1 MRNKWIMVVMAFFL
15 IFAVTTPTMMDIAD
29 AKRGGSFRS
38 GVQKYKP
45 APNKSTNNQVNRSDN
60 TNQSKTSSTA
70 PTQNRGFFS
79 GGSLMKGLMI
89 GGLAGMLFGSMF
101 GNLGFMGDILGLMIN
116 VMALFLLIS
125 LVMMVV
131 KRFRNKRNPSTP
143 SPGRWN

>member
-15 IFAVTTPTMMDIAD
+15 IFAVTTPTMIDVAD

-45 APNKSTNNQVNRSDN
+45 APNKSTNQVNRTDN
-60 TNQSKTSSTA
+60 TNKSNTSSTA
-70 PTQNRGFFS
+70 PTQKRGFFS
-79 GGSLMKGLMI
+79 GGGLMKGLMI

-101 GNLGFMGDILGLMIN
+101 GNLGFLGDILGLMIN
-116 VMALFLLIS
+116 VMAIFLLIS

-131 KRFRNKRNPSTP
+131 KKFRNKRNPSTP
-143 SPGRWN
+143 GSGRWN